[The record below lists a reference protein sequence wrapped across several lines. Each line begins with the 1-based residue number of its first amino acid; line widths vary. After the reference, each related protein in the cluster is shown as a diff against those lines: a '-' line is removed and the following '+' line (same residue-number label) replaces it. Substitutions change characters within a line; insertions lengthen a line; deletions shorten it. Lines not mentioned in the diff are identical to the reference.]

1 VSRRRARNRRRET
14 RRSRDRAAIAMM
26 SRSARVALAPS
37 IRARAAR
44 AKRDTRDRASRRA
57 ASSDAANRD
66 AETETEAVASERV
79 LRSCLDAVAS
89 GDEDALE
96 RCLLE
101 CEDGFD
107 EHGVSATATI
117 ETLRRRP
124 EVKGDAFW
132 TAKLKEL
139 SAERVFED
147 CMTAVMRGD
156 VDEVEACIVDA
167 ENDELLRD

>member
-1 VSRRRARNRRRET
+1 
-14 RRSRDRAAIAMM
+14 MM

-44 AKRDTRDRASRRA
+44 AKRETRDRASRRA

-66 AETETEAVASERV
+66 AETETEALASERV

-89 GDEDALE
+89 GDEAELE

-107 EHGVSATATI
+107 EHGVSATTTI

>member
-1 VSRRRARNRRRET
+1 
-14 RRSRDRAAIAMM
+14 MM

-44 AKRDTRDRASRRA
+44 TKRETRSNASRRA

-66 AETETEAVASERV
+66 AETETEALASERV

-89 GDEDALE
+89 GDEAELE

>member
-1 VSRRRARNRRRET
+1 
-14 RRSRDRAAIAMM
+14 MM
-26 SRSARVALAPS
+26 SRSARVALAPR
-37 IRARAAR
+37 IAAARTRARRREPAR
-44 AKRDTRDRASRRA
+44 APRRAS
-57 ASSDAANRD
+57 ASDDADWD
-66 AETETEAVASERV
+66 AKTKAFTSERV

-89 GDEDALE
+89 GDADALDA
-96 RCLLE
+96 CLLE
-101 CEDGFD
+101 CDDGFD

-124 EVKGDAFW
+124 EVTGDAFW

>member
-1 VSRRRARNRRRET
+1 
-14 RRSRDRAAIAMM
+14 
-26 SRSARVALAPS
+26 
-37 IRARAAR
+37 
-44 AKRDTRDRASRRA
+44 
-57 ASSDAANRD
+57 
-66 AETETEAVASERV
+66 V

-89 GDEDALE
+89 GDEAELE